1 MWPALKAHLER
12 WSGNPEKASVI
23 KKIPGDGL
31 KGKESL
37 S

>member
-12 WSGNPEKASVI
+12 LSGNPEKGSVI

-31 KGKESL
+31 QDKESL